1 MSMAILSIQ
10 CQYIPVPI
18 WVRIYSV
25 RHLSFWCF
33 FCCGTCSTRMF
44 RPERLFPEKA
54 TRSPNCGSWGGW
66 WAYIIIY
73 IYISLSLSLLMII
86 SIWMHTRLP
95 LATLLGII
103 SVSESAP
110 RSEILI
116 GWPGWTF
123 VNRAL
128 VGMSP
133 LDRWLGGTSAGCDI
147 AKWTWT
153 NLWMSYGW
161 LIDDVPINH
170 SFIDD
175 NRWLTYL

>member
-1 MSMAILSIQ
+1 MSMARLSIQ

-33 FCCGTCSTRMF
+33 FAVAHAALACSDLNAYSQRKRQKPKLRVM
-44 RPERLFPEKA
+44 
-54 TRSPNCGSWGGW
+54 GG
-66 WAYIIIY
+66 AVSIYNHIQYIYIVYIY
-73 IYISLSLSLLMII
+73 IYLLMII

-153 NLWMSYGW
+153 HLWMSYGW

-170 SFIDD
+170 S
-175 NRWLTYL
+175 

>member
-1 MSMAILSIQ
+1 MSIHS
-10 CQYIPVPI
+10 
-18 WVRIYSV
+18 
-25 RHLSFWCF
+25 
-33 FCCGTCSTRMF
+33 CSY
-44 RPERLFPEKA
+44 L
-54 TRSPNCGSWGGW
+54 SPNLFCKTLVFLVFLLLWHMQHSHVQTWTPIPRESDKKPKLRVIGGVVSI
-66 WAYIIIY
+66 YNHIY
-73 IYISLSLSLLMII
+73 IYLSLSLLMII